1 MSYSD
6 SAYVGASKAVWDA
19 INVDL
24 QQCLDNVSCW
34 EGKASER
41 LCDQLGIAIDK
52 LNAAV
57 GHEREGYEAAIA
69 SSYEIERL
77 QEQRDDL
84 LKALRRVL
92 EAPKETLSDGKALR
106 EIVRITRA
114 AIAKAE
120 GAA

>member
-6 SAYVGASKAVWDA
+6 STHVGASQAVWDA

-24 QQCLDNVSCW
+24 QQCLDDVSCW
-34 EGKASER
+34 EGKAAER
-41 LCDQLGIAIDK
+41 LCGQLETAINK

-84 LKALRRVL
+84 LKALKDLLAV
-92 EAPKETLSDGKALR
+92 AN
-106 EIVRITRA
+106 VRIDDPRTAQFDAARA
-114 AIAKAE
+114 AIKKVE